1 MTAWYEIENADEIP
15 SPNLLVYP
23 DRIESNLATMIAW
36 TGDPARLRPH
46 VKTHKMPNVVAMKLA
61 AGITKFKAS
70 TIAEV
75 EMTADAGGRDIL
87 MAYQPVGPGV
97 GRLVRLGAKYRDLKL
112 ACLVD
117 NETSLKAIST
127 AAVDA
132 GITIHIYID
141 LNIGMDRTGIAIGAA
156 AHALYQ
162 LIAELP
168 GVEPGGLHAYDGHL
182 HQSDY
187 DELCQLADE
196 TFKPVWKFRDE
207 LLQKGLVVPT
217 IAAAGTP
224 TSKLLTSEENVEVGA
239 GTPVLWD
246 SGYTTM
252 CPQHEFKTAAVLL
265 ARVISCPAEKHI
277 CIDLGYKAVASES
290 EPPRVSFFGLEDAK
304 PVGHSEEHLVLE
316 TGQADEYPV
325 GTVLYGIPHHVCPT
339 VALYQEAQ
347 CVRDGRVEE
356 VWPVVARNRRITI

>member
-1 MTAWYEIENADEIP
+1 
-15 SPNLLVYP
+15 
-23 DRIESNLATMIAW
+23 
-36 TGDPARLRPH
+36 
-46 VKTHKMPNVVAMKLA
+46 MPNIIEMKLK

-75 EMTADAGGRDIL
+75 EMTAGAGGRDIL
-87 MAYQPVGPGV
+87 LAYQPVGPNV
-97 GRLVRLGAKYRDLKL
+97 NRLVQIASKYPDVKL
-112 ACLVD
+112 ATIVD
-117 NETSLKAIST
+117 NTASLTALSK

-132 GITIHIYID
+132 NVTLHIYID
-141 LNIGMDRTGIAIGAA
+141 LNVGMDRTGIAIGPEAIR
-156 AHALYQ
+156 LYES
-162 LIAELP
+162 IAELQ

-187 DELCQLADE
+187 DELCELADKA
-196 TFKPVWKFRDE
+196 FQPVWEFRDE
-207 LLQKGLVVPT
+207 LLKKGLAVPT

-224 TSKLLTSEENVEVGA
+224 TSKLLTREANVEVGA

-265 ARVISCPAEKHI
+265 ARVISRPAANQI

-290 EPPRVSFFGLEDAK
+290 APPRVRFFGLEDAK
-304 PVGHSEEHLVLE
+304 PIGHSEEHLVLE
-316 TGQADEYPV
+316 TERIDEYPV

-339 VALYQEAQ
+339 VALYQEAH
-347 CVRDGRVEE
+347 CVRDGRAEE
-356 VWPVVARNRRITI
+356 VWPVVARNRRITV